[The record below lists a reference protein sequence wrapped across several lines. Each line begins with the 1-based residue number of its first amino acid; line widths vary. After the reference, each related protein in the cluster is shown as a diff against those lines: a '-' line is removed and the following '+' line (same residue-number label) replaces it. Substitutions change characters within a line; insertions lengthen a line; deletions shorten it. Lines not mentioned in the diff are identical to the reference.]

1 MFKNYCKIAWR
12 NVCRYR
18 FFSII
23 NIFGLAM
30 SMSVCLGVVM
40 LVADQ
45 YMYDGHN
52 TRRDR
57 IYRIES
63 RNLNPDGSTA
73 GNEYATSPQP
83 FAPWLIE
90 HYTGVEQAVRLRR
103 GFGNSW
109 MDMPGQDVNI
119 PLHGFFA
126 DANVLDFFQYELE
139 EGDPR
144 TALVNPYSVVLTR
157 KAAKKLF
164 SLDHPIGEVI
174 DMGPIGIYTVTG
186 ILKETENKSH
196 IVFEALASYASIKSL
211 ESKGVFQ
218 ASDGDWGSGTSGWVY
233 LLLKPSHEPGAVEHQ
248 LAALVRERGAV
259 HEEEGKKDYSLTALT
274 AITPGT
280 FINNPIGPFMPMIFV
295 YFFGGLALLVMIAS
309 CFNYTNLSI
318 ARSLTRAREIGV
330 RKSNG
335 AARRHIFFQ
344 FISEAIVVALLALVM
359 ALVLLLLV
367 KPFILNLRFA
377 RMLHWDMEGNIYV
390 YGIFVVFSILAGLLA
405 GFFPAVVMS
414 GFRPVQV
421 LKNAAGLKLFS
432 RNGLR
437 RTLVVVQFSLSIIF
451 IVSATVLYN
460 QLQLFMTADHGFD
473 MTNTINV
480 RVGRASPLTL
490 QQELTTHAN
499 IVGTAA
505 ASHVPATG
513 VSYGAELKRNLS
525 DAEPTSLDYFMVDEH
540 YLTTLQIPLVAGDN
554 FTPGAVEHNN
564 ASIVLNEEAVKQLH
578 FASPQ
583 DAVGE
588 TVYLGDSSQVRVIGV
603 VRNYNH
609 EMMVIKLTPMALRYD
624 TSQLRIVHVRYTGDY
639 EAAASSIAAAWAKVH
654 PSRKIDYIGFR
665 DEVEKTYQLLF
676 GDLTNIVGVIAFL
689 AIMISCLGLLGMAT
703 YSIETRL
710 KEISIRKVLGA
721 NGATLLLLLSKGFLL
736 LLLIALAIAIPAA
749 WFLNEQWL
757 QLLAYRIPIGAKVI
771 GFSTAT
777 VVVLGGLTI
786 GSQALRAVRT
796 APLEHLGR
804 E

>member
-23 NIFGLAM
+23 NIFGLAV
-30 SMSVCLGVVM
+30 SMSVCLGIVM

-45 YMYDGHN
+45 YMCDRHN

-83 FAPWLIE
+83 FATWLTE

-109 MDMPGQDVNI
+109 LDMPGQDVNI

-126 DANVLDFFQYELE
+126 DANTLDFFQYELE
-139 EGDPR
+139 QGDPR
-144 TALVNPYSVVLTR
+144 TALVNPYSVVIT
-157 KAAKKLF
+157 KEAAEKLF
-164 SLDHPIGEVI
+164 SHDHPLGETI
-174 DMGPIGIYTVTG
+174 DMGAQGVYTVTG
-186 ILKETENKSH
+186 VLKKKDHKSH
-196 IVFEALASYASIKSL
+196 IIFEALASYTSIKSL
-211 ESKGVFQ
+211 EAKGSFQ
-218 ASDGDWGSGTSGWVY
+218 ASDSDWGNGTAGWVY
-233 LLLKPSHEPGAVEHQ
+233 LLLKPSHEPAAVERQ
-248 LAALVRERGAV
+248 LAAVVRERGAT
-259 HEEEGKKDYSLTALT
+259 HKDEANKQYSLTALT

-295 YFFGGLALLVMIAS
+295 YFFGGLALLVMMAS

-335 AARRHIFFQ
+335 ADRRHIFLQ
-344 FISEAIVVALLALVM
+344 FISEAIVVALLALVL

-377 RMLHWDMEGNIYV
+377 QMLHWDMEGNLYV
-390 YGIFVVFSILAGLLA
+390 YGIFVVFSIVAGLLA

-421 LKNAAGLKLFS
+421 LKSASGLKLFS

-460 QLQLFMTADHGFD
+460 QLSLFMTADHGFD

-480 RVGRASPLTL
+480 RMGRISPATL
-490 QQELTTHAN
+490 QQELATHPN
-499 IVGTAA
+499 IVETAA

-513 VSYGAELKRNLS
+513 VNYGENLKRNLS
-525 DAEPTSLDYFMVDEH
+525 DTESNAIDYFMVDEY
-540 YLTTLQIPLVAGDN
+540 YLSTLHIPLVAGGN
-554 FTPGAVEHNN
+554 FTPGAVAHNN
-564 ASIVLNEEAVKQLH
+564 ASILLNEEAVKQLN

-583 DAVGE
+583 EAIGE
-588 TVYLGDSSQVRVIGV
+588 TVYLGDSSQVEIIGV

-609 EMMVIKLTPMALRYD
+609 EMMVMKLSPMALRYD
-624 TSQLRIVHVRYTGDY
+624 TAQLRILHVRYTGTY
-639 EAAASSIAAAWAKVH
+639 EAATSSLAAAWNKVH
-654 PSRKIDYIGFR
+654 PSRKIDHIDFQE
-665 DEVEKTYQLLF
+665 EVEKTYQLLF
-676 GDLTNIVGVIAFL
+676 GDLTNIVGVLAFL

-721 NGATLLLLLSKGFLL
+721 SSTTLLLLLSKGFLL
-736 LLLIALAIAIPAA
+736 LLLVALVVAIPAA

-771 GFSTAT
+771 GFSIAT
-777 VVVLGGLTI
+777 VAVLGGLTI
-786 GSQALRAVRT
+786 GSQALRALRT
-796 APLEHLGR
+796 NPLENLSR

>member
-23 NIFGLAM
+23 NICGLAV
-30 SMSVCLGVVM
+30 SMSVCLGIVM

-45 YMYDGHN
+45 YMYDRYN

-73 GNEYATSPQP
+73 GNDYATSPQP
-83 FAPWLIE
+83 FAAWLTE

-126 DANVLDFFQYELE
+126 DANILDFFQYELE
-139 EGDPR
+139 QGDAR
-144 TALVNPYSVVLTR
+144 TALVNPYSVVITK

-164 SLDHPIGEVI
+164 SHDHPVGETI
-174 DMGPIGIYTVTG
+174 DMGPLGIYTITG
-186 ILKETENKSH
+186 ILKETERKSH

-211 ESKGVFQ
+211 EAKGSFQ
-218 ASDGDWGSGTSGWVY
+218 AGDSDWGNGTSGWVY
-233 LLLKPSHEPGAVEHQ
+233 LLLKPAHEPAAVERQ
-248 LAALVRERGAV
+248 LAAIVRERGAT
-259 HEEEGKKDYSLTALT
+259 HEDEANKQYSLTALT

-295 YFFGGLALLVMIAS
+295 YFFGGLALLVMMAS

-335 AARRHIFFQ
+335 ADRRHIFLQ

-377 RMLHWDMEGNIYV
+377 QVLHWDMEGNIYV
-390 YGIFVVFSILAGLLA
+390 YAIFVVFSIVAGLLA

-414 GFRPVQV
+414 GFRPAQV
-421 LKNAAGLKLFS
+421 LKGAAGLKLFS

-460 QLQLFMTADHGFD
+460 QLNLFMTADHGFD

-480 RVGRASPLTL
+480 RMGRISPATL
-490 QQELTTHAN
+490 QQELATHPN
-499 IVGTAA
+499 ITETAA
-505 ASHVPATG
+505 TSHVPATG
-513 VSYGAELKRNLS
+513 VSYGDNLKRNLS
-525 DAEPTSLDYFMVDEH
+525 DAEATSIDYFTVDEN
-540 YLTTLQIPLVAGDN
+540 YLSTLHIPLVAGST
-554 FTPGAVEHNN
+554 FTSGSVEHNK
-564 ASIVLNEEAVKQLH
+564 ASILLNEEAVKQLH
-578 FASPQ
+578 FTSPQ
-583 DAVGE
+583 DAIGE
-588 TVYLGDSSQVRVIGV
+588 TVYLGDSSQVQVIGV

-609 EMMVIKLTPMALRYD
+609 EMMVMKLSPMALRYD
-624 TSQLRIVHVRYTGDY
+624 TAQLRILHVRYTGTY
-639 EAAASSIAAAWAKVH
+639 EAAVSSLATAWAKVH
-654 PSRKIDYIGFR
+654 PSRKIDHIGFQE
-665 DEVEKTYQLLF
+665 EVEKTYQLLF

-721 NGATLLLLLSKGFLL
+721 NGSTLLLLISKGFLL
-736 LLLIALAIAIPAA
+736 LLLVALVVAIPAA

-757 QLLAYRIPIGAKVI
+757 QLLAYRIPIGGKVI
-771 GFSTAT
+771 GFSIAT
-777 VVVLGGLTI
+777 VAVLGGLTI
-786 GSQALRAVRT
+786 GSQALRAIRT
-796 APLEHLGR
+796 TPLENLGR